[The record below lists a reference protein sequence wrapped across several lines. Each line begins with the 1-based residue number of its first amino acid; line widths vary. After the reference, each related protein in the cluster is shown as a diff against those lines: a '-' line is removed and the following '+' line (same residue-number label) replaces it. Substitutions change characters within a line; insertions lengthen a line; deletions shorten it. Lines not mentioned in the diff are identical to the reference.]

1 MILDLWAVL
10 VVNYLTR
17 NGNKHKDKD
26 EDVHFHLKEIV
37 IKKKTKNIDVN
48 VGGFVRL
55 QKGEDKVFIFFA
67 IGREGA
73 GGEK

>member
-1 MILDLWAVL
+1 ML

-17 NGNKHKDKD
+17 NSNKHKDKD
-26 EDVHFHLKEIV
+26 DDVHFHLKEIV
-37 IKKKTKNIDVN
+37 IKKKNEKNIDVN

-67 IGREGA
+67 MGREGA